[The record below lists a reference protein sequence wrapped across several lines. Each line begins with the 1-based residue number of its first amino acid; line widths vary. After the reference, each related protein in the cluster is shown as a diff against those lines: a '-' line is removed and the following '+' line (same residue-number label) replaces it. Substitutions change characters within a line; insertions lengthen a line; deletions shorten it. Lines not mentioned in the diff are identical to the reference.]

1 MPRQARSRAAWVN
14 VAAGSESA
22 MPLVGLSGEILTPT
36 RLLPQTLITAAVTSR
51 SNLARL

>member
-1 MPRQARSRAAWVN
+1 MN

-36 RLLPQTLITAAVTSR
+36 RLEPQTPITAAVTSR
-51 SNLARL
+51 SSRA